1 MKVDI
6 KVDTDKLLE
15 KRVDKQGRFYIGRDY
30 IGKDVEI
37 AIVEVSDE

>member
-6 KVDTDKLLE
+6 KVDTDNLL
-15 KRVDKQGRFYIGRDY
+15 KKTVDNQGRFYIGRDY

-37 AIVEVSDE
+37 AIVGVADE